1 MPESW
6 DAIVIGAGIG
16 GLSTAS
22 LLAKEGMKV
31 LLLEKEDRV
40 GGRALSLKG
49 EEVSRRGPDW
59 YRRLLG
65 GQYSYLAQSE
75 PPLEEIAAK
84 GLLDGY
90 ILDLGFHGVSVAG
103 EGYFTRL
110 RDLIGGYGEREVV
123 IDPFLTG
130 AWIDGH
136 LYQVKLPSL
145 TDPSIDKGIQSEL
158 EGLGKTFFDF
168 FGDLSQLSMERLQG
182 LDAASMYD
190 YFIEIGFVKSPDELE
205 RLDLVSL
212 SDYLADIGFAES
224 ALLRDYFGCLCT
236 LFTTINNPHEISIGD
251 VLRYSAQIMTPLIL
265 KGGQVYIGGYIQDGV
280 MEWSQAV
287 AERFTDFGGE
297 LRLGARVTAV
307 EIEDGR
313 ACGVRLESEEG
324 EEFISSPRVVMSLPI
339 QELFEYVDEKAFDGD
354 FVQEVKSLCGYGS
367 VSPYFGLSDL
377 PVPEEHAQRLMLTPC
392 VVPRDEGFD
401 WDVYMAWGIQS
412 YIEPSCAPG
421 GKHLF
426 TAYLPVTEKEARDR
440 ELVMKAVRAVP
451 DFLETVYPGFKD
463 CIEWSLYPVCRK
475 LEGVAKSV
483 TQAGSLK
490 PDVKAPGLQGLYF
503 AGDTARGYGVAM
515 DCACCS
521 GIICASEITGVDYGV
536 K

>member
-6 DAIVIGAGIG
+6 EAIVIGAGIG
-16 GLSTAS
+16 GLSTAT

-40 GGRALSLKG
+40 GGRALSFKG
-49 EEVSRRGPDW
+49 DEVSRQGPEW

-75 PPLEEIAAK
+75 PSLEDIAAK

-90 ILDLGFHGVSVAG
+90 IVDLGFHGVSVAG
-103 EGYFTRL
+103 EGYFSKL
-110 RDLIGGYGEREVV
+110 QDLIGGFGDRSV
-123 IDPFLTG
+123 IINPFLTG
-130 AWIDGH
+130 AWIDGEM
-136 LYQVKLPSL
+136 YQVKMPSM
-145 TDPSIDKGIQSEL
+145 TDTSIDDGIQSEL
-158 EGLGKTFFDF
+158 NRLGKTFFDF
-168 FGDLSQLSMERLQG
+168 FGDLSRLSVERLQG
-182 LDAASMYD
+182 LDESSMYD
-190 YFIEIGFVKSPDELE
+190 YFVEIGFVKAPEELE
-205 RLDLVSL
+205 RLDKVSL
-212 SDYLADIGFAES
+212 HDYLADIGFS
-224 ALLRDYFGCLCT
+224 DSRLLCDYFRCLCT
-236 LFTTINNPHEISIGD
+236 LFTTINNPHEISMGD
-251 VLRYSAQIMTPLIL
+251 VLRYSAQVMTPLIL
-265 KGGQVYIGGYIQDGV
+265 KGGQVNIGGYTQNGV

-297 LRLGARVTAV
+297 LRLDTRVTAV
-307 EIEDGR
+307 DIEEGR
-313 ACGVRLESEEG
+313 AYGVRLES
-324 EEFISSPRVVMSLPI
+324 EEFISSPRVVMNPPI
-339 QELFEYVDEKAFDGD
+339 QELFEYVDEKAFDGG
-354 FVQEVKSLCGYGS
+354 FVQEVKSLYGYGS

-377 PVPEEHAQRLMLTPC
+377 PVPEEHARRLMLTPC

-421 GKHLF
+421 GRHLF
-426 TAYLPVTEKEARDR
+426 TAYLPVTEEESRDR
-440 ELVMKAVRAVP
+440 DLVMKVVRAVP

-463 CIEWSLYPVCRK
+463 CIEWSLYPVCTK

-503 AGDTARGYGVAM
+503 AGDTAKGYGVAM

-521 GIICASEITGVDYGV
+521 GMICASEITGIDYGV